1 MVERV
6 EDFKS
11 LFAVMVAEKASDLF
25 IKLDAPPSLR
35 VNGKVKPIGGPP
47 LTKDFIQKIF
57 DDITD
62 ERQKK
67 LFLER
72 GEIDTAYEIA
82 NVGRFRVNI
91 YKQRGTLA
99 FTFRHVHNKI
109 PSLEEVHLPVAPLQ
123 KLCSAT
129 RGLILV
135 TGTAGNGKSTTI
147 ASMLDYVNKT
157 ERKHIITLEDP
168 IEYIFTDD
176 KSVVDQREIGIDT
189 FSFAHALKSCVR
201 QSPDIIMIGEM
212 RDLETMEAAFNAAET
227 GHLVISTL
235 HTVNAYQ
242 TVERII
248 NFFQPHQYQLIREQL
263 AMLLEGVISL
273 RLVPR
278 KDGKGLVP
286 AVEIMLSTPTVKELL
301 HNGKTREL
309 YATLQEGAYYGTQT
323 FNQSLKSLYLKEL
336 ITLEDALAKADKPDE
351 LKLELRG
358 IIKGSKSDSTIFS
371 LPKNPDTTK

>member
-1 MVERV
+1 MEIT
-6 EDFKS
+6 EDYKA
-11 LFAVMVAEKASDLF
+11 LFAVMIAEKASDLF
-25 IKLDAPPSLR
+25 LKLGAPPSLR
-35 VNGKVKPIGGPP
+35 VNGKVKPIGGTP
-47 LTKDFIQKIF
+47 LTEEIIQKIF
-57 DDITD
+57 EDITD
-62 ERQKK
+62 DRQKK
-67 LFLER
+67 LFQEK
-72 GEIDTAYEIA
+72 GEIDTAYEIL

-91 YKQRGTLA
+91 YKQRGHLA
-99 FTFRHVHNKI
+99 FTFRHVSNQV
-109 PSLEEVHLPVAPLQ
+109 PTLEELHLPVAPLQ
-123 KLCSAT
+123 KLCNAS

-157 ERKHIITLEDP
+157 QRKHIITLEDP
-168 IEYIFTDD
+168 IEYLFTDD
-176 KSVVDQREIGIDT
+176 KSVIDQREIGIDT
-189 FSFAHALKSCVR
+189 FSFAQALKSCVR

-212 RDLETMEAAFNAAET
+212 RDLETMEAALNAAET

-248 NFFQPHQYQLIREQL
+248 NFFQPHQYQLVREQL

-273 RLVPR
+273 RLVAR

-286 AVEIMLSTPTVKELL
+286 AAELLLTTPTVKELL

-309 YATLQEGAYYGTQT
+309 YTALQEGAYYGTQT
-323 FNQSLKSLYLKEL
+323 FNQSIKDLYLKEL

-358 IIKGSKSDSTIFS
+358 FVKGSKSDSTIFS
-371 LPKNPDTTK
+371 LPKKPDIMK